1 MASAATT
8 REIETLAAE
17 IGDKVYMDIAKWH
30 LYLQDAKLHVPL
42 AERFYPMLESGELSR
57 DRVNGVLQE
66 MSVAIGGGK
75 RDIPLVDLI
84 PSAGQDRLMETLE
97 EFKDQL

>member
-57 DRVNGVLQE
+57 SRQRRVTRNVGGDRGRKARHPF
-66 MSVAIGGGK
+66 S
-75 RDIPLVDLI
+75 
-84 PSAGQDRLMETLE
+84 
-97 EFKDQL
+97 